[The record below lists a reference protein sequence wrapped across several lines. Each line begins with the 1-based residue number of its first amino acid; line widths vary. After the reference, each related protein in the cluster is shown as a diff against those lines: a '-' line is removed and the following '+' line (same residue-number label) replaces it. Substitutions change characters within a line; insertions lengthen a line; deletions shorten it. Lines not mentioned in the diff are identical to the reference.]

1 MARLRIFKDGK
12 LSQVFNLAGGGVTI
26 GSGSGSELV
35 VMGERIAGRHV
46 RLGESAGG
54 WTLEVCEGVPPI
66 SVNGKLAANATL
78 ASGARFEF
86 GGYRFEL
93 EGLPEPQSRP
103 PTPARAAPP
112 KAAPGPLAPLPDL
125 LGLGASSLDPART
138 LKELF
143 RATRKM
149 GSRADSEELLA
160 NMMDCLIDVFGAER
174 GFILLAD
181 ARTHQLEPAIAR
193 SIDAGDLRSAI
204 STTVT
209 GRVFRQGKPLALI
222 DAHAESRTQQ
232 AATIQR
238 EQLRSIIC
246 APLVQEDGTVLGVV
260 YLDSRVRSRLY
271 TDKDLDL
278 LDAFTHYS
286 VIAIE
291 GARERDRLRRDVDS
305 LRKLNLERVLE
316 EHNFENVIHRSP
328 AMTRVLEQV
337 KAVAAR
343 DVTAVILGESG
354 TGKELIARAIHH
366 RSARAKG
373 PFVAINCMALSRD
386 LIESELFGHEKGA
399 FSGAVARRQGRFE
412 LANGGTFLLDEVG
425 ELPPPVQG
433 KLLRVLQEG
442 EFERVGGT
450 QAIRVDVRI
459 LGATHKDLRREVAEG
474 RFREDLFYRINV
486 FALDIPPLRQR
497 PEDIPLLVSHFIEFF
512 NQKMG
517 RTIRGIEAAALER
530 LVRYPWP
537 GNVRELRNVVERAF
551 VLEPSDTLTQSSLP
565 IDIAA
570 GSGAPAQRRPGQ
582 AAVAPA
588 ASLALAGA
596 EPDPGPEAEELP
608 SEETSRLDHA
618 ATSVDGGPAVLA
630 IDSLPRDY
638 ESAREEF
645 ERVFLRAA
653 IRRNQGNI
661 SEAARETGISRRHIY
676 RMMKSLGL

>member
-1 MARLRIFKDGK
+1 
-12 LSQVFNLAGGGVTI
+12 
-26 GSGSGSELV
+26 
-35 VMGERIAGRHV
+35 
-46 RLGESAGG
+46 
-54 WTLEVCEGVPPI
+54 
-66 SVNGKLAANATL
+66 
-78 ASGARFEF
+78 
-86 GGYRFEL
+86 
-93 EGLPEPQSRP
+93 
-103 PTPARAAPP
+103 
-112 KAAPGPLAPLPDL
+112 
-125 LGLGASSLDPART
+125 
-138 LKELF
+138 
-143 RATRKM
+143 
-149 GSRADSEELLA
+149 
-160 NMMDCLIDVFGAER
+160 
-174 GFILLAD
+174 
-181 ARTHQLEPAIAR
+181 
-193 SIDAGDLRSAI
+193 
-204 STTVT
+204 
-209 GRVFRQGKPLALI
+209 
-222 DAHAESRTQQ
+222 
-232 AATIQR
+232 
-238 EQLRSIIC
+238 
-246 APLVQEDGTVLGVV
+246 
-260 YLDSRVRSRLY
+260 
-271 TDKDLDL
+271 
-278 LDAFTHYS
+278 
-286 VIAIE
+286 
-291 GARERDRLRRDVDS
+291 
-305 LRKLNLERVLE
+305 VLE

-328 AMTRVLEQV
+328 AMTHVLEQV

-366 RSARAKG
+366 LSARAKG

-486 FALDIPPLRQR
+486 FALDIPPLRRR
-497 PEDIPLLVSHFIEFF
+497 PEDIPLLVSHFIGLF

-517 RTIRGIEAAALER
+517 RTIRGIEAAALQR
-530 LVRYPWP
+530 LVHYPWP

-570 GSGAPAQRRPGQ
+570 GSATPAPRRPDSAG
-582 AAVAPA
+582 VRPLPSPTLA
-588 ASLALAGA
+588 ASV
-596 EPDPGPEAEELP
+596 EPDAGVEAEELP
-608 SEETSRLDHA
+608 SEETTRLDRA
-618 ATSVDGGPAVLA
+618 ASSVDGGPAVLA

>member
-1 MARLRIFKDGK
+1 
-12 LSQVFNLAGGGVTI
+12 
-26 GSGSGSELV
+26 
-35 VMGERIAGRHV
+35 
-46 RLGESAGG
+46 
-54 WTLEVCEGVPPI
+54 
-66 SVNGKLAANATL
+66 
-78 ASGARFEF
+78 
-86 GGYRFEL
+86 
-93 EGLPEPQSRP
+93 
-103 PTPARAAPP
+103 
-112 KAAPGPLAPLPDL
+112 
-125 LGLGASSLDPART
+125 
-138 LKELF
+138 
-143 RATRKM
+143 
-149 GSRADSEELLA
+149 
-160 NMMDCLIDVFGAER
+160 
-174 GFILLAD
+174 
-181 ARTHQLEPAIAR
+181 
-193 SIDAGDLRSAI
+193 
-204 STTVT
+204 
-209 GRVFRQGKPLALI
+209 
-222 DAHAESRTQQ
+222 
-232 AATIQR
+232 
-238 EQLRSIIC
+238 
-246 APLVQEDGTVLGVV
+246 VQEDGSVLGVV

-271 TDKDLDL
+271 TEKDLEL

-291 GARERDRLRRDVDS
+291 GAREREQLRRDVDS

-328 AMTRVLEQV
+328 AMTHVLEQV

-366 RSARAKG
+366 LSARAKG

-486 FALDIPPLRQR
+486 FALDIPPLRRR
-497 PEDIPLLVSHFIEFF
+497 PEDIPLLVSHFIGLF

-517 RTIRGIEAAALER
+517 RTIRGIEAAALQR
-530 LVRYPWP
+530 LVHYPWP

-570 GSGAPAQRRPGQ
+570 GSATPAPRRPDSAG
-582 AAVAPA
+582 VRPLPSPTLA
-588 ASLALAGA
+588 ASV
-596 EPDPGPEAEELP
+596 EPDAGVEAEELP
-608 SEETSRLDHA
+608 SEETTRLDRA
-618 ATSVDGGPAVLA
+618 ASSVDGGPAVLA